1 MASIKTI
8 QRSFV
13 GGEIAPELFG
23 RIDLDKYQ
31 SGLAECLNFVVLPHG
46 PAQNRAG
53 FSYILQTK
61 YQDKKSNLIEFAFST
76 EQTYVLEFG
85 DGYIRVHTN
94 GGTLLKTGQ
103 NITAISQAAEGV
115 LTYSGADPANGTWFY
130 LSGIVGMT
138 ELNGR
143 YVVVSDVN
151 AGANTFKLKDLRGNY
166 IDTSGFTAYV
176 SDGTIAEVY
185 EIASPYAEADLF
197 DIHYVQSADVLTLV
211 HPTYA
216 PRELRR
222 TTSTTFTLSQI
233 SFLPTINGPTGVDVA
248 ATVGTGSVVY
258 RYQVTSIAD
267 ESLEESLVSPESVDT
282 ARTITAITKA
292 AAGVF
297 TTSANHLLSVE
308 DEIYISGVG
317 GMVEIT
323 DGTYY
328 INTVP
333 AANTFTVKN
342 SNGVVVNTT
351 SYTTFTSG
359 GSVLQIAVGITNN
372 LATAGNKNTV
382 SWTMVSGAIRYNVYK
397 EKNGLYGY
405 IGQATGTSF
414 VDDNI
419 LSDVTR
425 TPPEAQ
431 NLFDGADNYPGAV
444 SYFEQRRC
452 FGGTNNK
459 PQNFWMTRSG
469 TESNLNY
476 SIPTQ
481 DDDAIALRI
490 VSREVQR
497 VRNIVPLTELL
508 ILTSGGEWK
517 ISTQNSDALTPS
529 SVTVRPQSY
538 NGCTNVQPVVVNNT
552 GVYVR
557 AQSGRLHDLAYNF
570 EANGFKSNDLSLI
583 APHLFDGYNVV
594 DMCLTRTPVP
604 IVWVIRSDGK
614 LLGIT
619 YMPEQKV
626 FAWHQHE
633 TDGLFESVAA
643 VNESGRDVLYVTVQ
657 RSVNGQTVRYIERL
671 SDRLVNN
678 LFDSFI
684 VDSGLT
690 YNGVS
695 ATTINGLHHLE
706 GKIVVALANG
716 AVVKNLTVTNGA
728 ITLPQAATLVHV
740 GLPITSR
747 IKTLPVSFEGP
758 ALGQGMVKSVN
769 RTAIRVYRTSGLMVG
784 YDVNNLV
791 QFKQRTSEPYGS
803 APEWITDELDITIKP
818 DWNTSGQVVIQQT
831 DPLPVTVLSM
841 VMEVALGG

>member
-31 SGLAECLNFVVLPHG
+31 SGLAECINFVILPHG

-53 FSYILQTK
+53 FSYVLQTK
-61 YQDKKSNLIEFAFST
+61 YQDKKANLIEFAFST
-76 EQTYVLEFG
+76 EQTYILEFG
-85 DGYIRVHTN
+85 DQYIRVHTN
-94 GGTLLKTGQ
+94 GGTLLKTAQ
-103 NITAISQAAEGV
+103 NITAISQASEGV
-115 LTYSGADPANGTWFY
+115 VTYSGTDPANGTWFY
-130 LSGIVGMT
+130 VSGIVGMT

-143 YVVVSDVN
+143 YVVVSDVD

-166 IDTSGFTAYV
+166 INTTGFTAYT
-176 SDGTIAEVY
+176 SGGTIAEVY
-185 EIASPYAEADLF
+185 EISSPYLEDDLF

-211 HPTYA
+211 HPSYA

-222 TTSTTFTLSQI
+222 TTATTFTLSTI
-233 SFLPTINGPTGVDVA
+233 SFVPTVSAPSGVSATPTG
-248 ATVGTGSVVY
+248 TGTTSYSYV
-258 RYQVTSIAD
+258 VTSVAD
-267 ESLEESLVSPESVDT
+267 ESLEESIASS
-282 ARTITAITKA
+282 
-292 AAGVF
+292 
-297 TTSANHLLSVE
+297 
-308 DEIYISGVG
+308 
-317 GMVEIT
+317 
-323 DGTYY
+323 
-328 INTVP
+328 
-333 AANTFTVKN
+333 AANC
-342 SNGVVVNTT
+342 S
-351 SYTTFTSG
+351 
-359 GSVLQIAVGITNN
+359 NN
-372 LATAGNKNTV
+372 LSTAGNKNTIA
-382 SWTMVSGAIRYNVYK
+382 WGAVSGAIRYNIYK

-405 IGQATGTSF
+405 IGQASGNSF
-414 VDDNI
+414 ADDNI
-419 LSDVTR
+419 VADVTR
-425 TPPEAQ
+425 TPPEAE
-431 NLFDGADNYPGAV
+431 NPFSGAGNYPGAV

-459 PQNFWMTRSG
+459 PQNLWMTRSA

-552 GVYVR
+552 GIYVR

-583 APHLFDGYNVV
+583 APHLFDGFTIV

-604 IVWVIRSDGK
+604 VVWVVRNDGK

-633 TDGLFESVAA
+633 TDGLFESIGA
-643 VNESGRDVLYVTVQ
+643 VNESGRDVLYVTVK
-657 RSVNGQTVRYIERL
+657 RIIGNQTVRYIERL
-671 SDRLVNN
+671 SDRLVDT
-678 LFDSFI
+678 LEESFI

-690 YNGVS
+690 YSGAA
-695 ATTINGLHHLE
+695 ATIISGLHHLE
-706 GKIVVALANG
+706 GQTVVALSNG
-716 AVVKNLTVTNGA
+716 AVVRDLTVTNGA
-728 ITLPQAATLVHV
+728 ITLPQSATLVHI

-747 IKTLPVSFEGP
+747 IKTLPISFEGP
-758 ALGQGMVKSVN
+758 ALGQALTKN
-769 RTAIRVYRTSGLMVG
+769 INKTALRVYRTSGLKVG
-784 YDVNNLV
+784 YDENNLV
-791 QFKQRTSEPYGS
+791 QFKQRTTEPYGS
-803 APEWITDELDITIKP
+803 PPDWITDEIEVTVKP
-818 DWNTSGQVVIQQT
+818 DWNSSGQMIIQQT

-841 VMEVALGG
+841 VQEVALGG

>member
-1 MASIKTI
+1 MPSTKTI

-31 SGLAECLNFVVLPHG
+31 SGLAECLNFIILPHG
-46 PAQNRAG
+46 PAQNRSG

-61 YQDKKSNLIEFAFST
+61 FQDKKSNLIEFAFST

-103 NITAISQAAEGV
+103 SITAISQAAEGV
-115 LTYSGADPANGTWFY
+115 LTYSGTDPANGIWFY

-143 YVVVSDVN
+143 YVVVSDVDTV
-151 AGANTFKLKDLRGNY
+151 ANTFKLKDLRGNY
-166 IDTSGFTAYV
+166 IDTSGFTAYT
-176 SDGTIAEVY
+176 SGGTIAEVY

-211 HPTYA
+211 HPSYA
-216 PRELRR
+216 PMELRR
-222 TTSTTFTLSQI
+222 TTATTFTLSTI
-233 SFLPTINGPTGVDVA
+233 SFVPGVTAPTGVSAVA
-248 ATVGTGSVVY
+248 TTGTGSTVYNYVV
-258 RYQVTSIAD
+258 TAIAE
-267 ESLEESLVSPESVDT
+267 ESLEESVAST
-282 ARTITAITKA
+282 ADD
-292 AAGVF
+292 V
-297 TTSANHLLSVE
+297 
-308 DEIYISGVG
+308 
-317 GMVEIT
+317 
-323 DGTYY
+323 
-328 INTVP
+328 
-333 AANTFTVKN
+333 
-342 SNGVVVNTT
+342 
-351 SYTTFTSG
+351 
-359 GSVLQIAVGITNN
+359 TNN
-372 LATAGNKNTV
+372 LTTAGNKNTI
-382 SWTMVSGAIRYNVYK
+382 SWTAVSGAIRYNVYK
-397 EKNGLYGY
+397 EKNGLFGY
-405 IGQATGTSF
+405 IGQASGTSF

-419 LSDVTR
+419 TSDVTR
-425 TPPEAQ
+425 TPPEAE
-431 NLFDGADNYPGAV
+431 NPFSGAGNYPGAV

-459 PQNFWMTRSG
+459 PQNLWMTRSG

-538 NGCTNVQPVVVNNT
+538 NGCTDVQPVVVNNT

-583 APHLFDGYNVV
+583 APHLFDGFIIV

-604 IVWVIRSDGK
+604 IVWVIRDDGK

-643 VNESGRDVLYVTVQ
+643 VNENGRDVLYVTVK
-657 RSVNGQTVRYIERL
+657 RTLDDGVVRYIERL
-671 SDRLVNN
+671 SNRLVDT
-678 LFDSFI
+678 LEESFI

-690 YNGVS
+690 YSGAA
-695 ATTINGLHHLE
+695 ATVINGLHHLE
-706 GKIVVALANG
+706 GKEVVALSNG
-716 AVVKNLTVTNGA
+716 AVVKNLTVTNGS
-728 ITLPQAATLVHV
+728 ITLPQSATLVHI

-747 IKTLPVSFEGP
+747 IQTLPVSFEGP
-758 ALGQGMVKSVN
+758 ALGQAMFKNVN
-769 RTAIRVYRTSGLMVG
+769 KTTLRVYRTSGLFVG
-784 YDVNNLV
+784 YNVNSLV
-791 QFKQRTSEPYGS
+791 QYKQRTTEVFGS
-803 APEWITDELDITIKP
+803 APNWITDELDIPINP
-818 DWNTSGQVVIQQT
+818 DWSSSGQVVVQQT

-841 VMEVALGG
+841 VMEVSLGG

>member
-13 GGEIAPELFG
+13 GGVIAPELFG

-61 YQDKKSNLIEFAFST
+61 YMDKKANLIEFAYST

-94 GGTLLKTGQ
+94 GGTLLKTGL
-103 NITAISQAAEGV
+103 TVTGISQAAEGV
-115 LTYSGADPANGTWFY
+115 LSYTGTDPANGTWFY
-130 LSGIVGMT
+130 VSGVVGMT

-143 YVVVSDVN
+143 YVVVSDVD

-166 IDTSGFTAYV
+166 IDTTSFTAY
-176 SDGTIAEVY
+176 SSGGTIAEVY
-185 EIASPYAEADLF
+185 EISSPYLEADLF

-211 HPTYA
+211 HPTYE

-222 TTSTTFTLSQI
+222 TTSTTFTLSTI
-233 SFLPTINGPTGVDVA
+233 SFVPTINGPSGVDVA
-248 ATVGTGSVVY
+248 ATTGSGSTVY

-267 ESLEESLVSPESVDT
+267 ESLEESLASPESVD
-282 ARTITAITKA
+282 AVRTITAVTKA

-297 TTSANHLLSVE
+297 TTSSSHSLAVE

-328 INTVP
+328 VNTVP
-333 AANTFTVKN
+333 AADTFTVKN
-342 SNGVVVNTT
+342 SNGVVVDTT

-359 GSVLQIAVGITNN
+359 GSVLLVAVGITNN
-372 LATAGNKNTV
+372 LTTAGNKNTV
-382 SWTMVSGAIRYNVYK
+382 TWSSVIGAIRYNVYK

-405 IGQATGTSF
+405 IGQASGTSF

-419 LSDVTR
+419 VADVTR
-425 TPPEAQ
+425 TPPEGE
-431 NLFDGADNYPGAV
+431 NPFLGSGNYPGAV

-459 PQNFWMTRSG
+459 PQNLWMTRSA

-552 GVYVR
+552 GIYVR

-583 APHLFDGYNVV
+583 APHLFDGFTIV

-604 IVWVIRSDGK
+604 VVWVVRDDGV

-626 FAWHQHE
+626 FAWHQHT

-643 VNESGRDVLYVTVQ
+643 VNESGRDVLYATVKRTIQ
-657 RSVNGQTVRYIERL
+657 DQTVRYIERL
-671 SDRLVNN
+671 SNRLIDT
-678 LFDSFI
+678 LEDSFI
-684 VDSGLT
+684 VDSGLSYSGAGT
-690 YNGVS
+690 AEIS
-695 ATTINGLHHLE
+695 GLYHLE
-706 GKIVVALANG
+706 GKEVVALSNG
-716 AVVKNLTVTNGA
+716 AVVRGLTVINGA
-728 ITLPQAATLVHV
+728 ITLPQESTMVHI

-758 ALGQGMVKSVN
+758 ALGQAMVKNVN
-769 RTAIRVYRTSGLMVG
+769 KTILRVYRTSGLKVG
-784 YDVNNLV
+784 FDANNLV
-791 QFKQRTSEPYGS
+791 QFKQRTTEPYGS
-803 APEWITDELDITIKP
+803 APDWITDEIEVQVKP
-818 DWNTSGQVVIQQT
+818 DWNSSGQMIIQQT
-831 DPLPVTVLSM
+831 DPLPVTVLSI

>member
-1 MASIKTI
+1 MPSTKTI

-46 PAQNRAG
+46 PAQNRSG

-61 YQDKKSNLIEFAFST
+61 YQDKKANLIEFAFST
-76 EQTYVLEFG
+76 EQTYILEFG
-85 DGYIRVHTN
+85 NQYIRFHTN

-103 NITAISQAAEGV
+103 NISAITKATEGV
-115 LTYSGADPANGTWFY
+115 LTYVGADPANGTWFY
-130 LSGIVGMT
+130 LSGIGGMT

-166 IDTSGFTAYV
+166 INTTSFTTYTSG
-176 SDGTIAEVY
+176 GTMAEVY
-185 EIASPYAEADLF
+185 EIASPYLEADLF
-197 DIHYVQSADVLTLV
+197 NIHYVQSADTLTLV
-211 HPTYA
+211 HPSYPPA
-216 PRELRR
+216 ELDR
-222 TTSTTFTLSQI
+222 TTATTFTLANI
-233 SFLPTINGPTGVDVA
+233 SFIPSISAPTGIT
-248 ATVGTGSVVY
+248 ATATTGTGSITYNYVV
-258 RYQVTSIAD
+258 TAISD
-267 ESLEESLVSPESVDT
+267 ETLEESVAS
-282 ARTITAITKA
+282 A
-292 AAGVF
+292 ADDV
-297 TTSANHLLSVE
+297 
-308 DEIYISGVG
+308 
-317 GMVEIT
+317 
-323 DGTYY
+323 
-328 INTVP
+328 
-333 AANTFTVKN
+333 
-342 SNGVVVNTT
+342 
-351 SYTTFTSG
+351 
-359 GSVLQIAVGITNN
+359 TNN
-372 LATAGNKNTV
+372 LATSGNKNTV
-382 SWTMVSGAIRYNVYK
+382 SWVAVTGAIRYNVYK
-397 EKNGLYGY
+397 EKNGLFGY
-405 IGQATGTSF
+405 IGQASGTSF

-419 LSDVTR
+419 ISDVTR
-425 TPPEAQ
+425 TPPEAE
-431 NLFDGADNYPGAV
+431 NPFSSSNNYPGAV

-459 PQNFWMTRSG
+459 PQNLWMTRSA

-497 VRNIVPLTELL
+497 IRNIVPLTELL

-538 NGCTNVQPVVVNNT
+538 NGCTDVQPVVVNNS
-552 GVYVR
+552 GIYVR

-583 APHLFDGYNVV
+583 APHLFDGYTIV

-604 IVWVIRSDGK
+604 IVWVVRDDGK

-633 TDGLFESVAA
+633 TDGLFESIAA
-643 VNESGRDVLYVTVQ
+643 VNENGRDVLYVTVK
-657 RSVNGQTVRYIERL
+657 RTVDSEVVRYVERL
-671 SDRLVNN
+671 ADRIIDTLE
-678 LFDSFI
+678 DSFI

-690 YNGVS
+690 YSGTA
-695 ATTINGLHHLE
+695 ATVIKGLHHLE
-706 GKIVVALANG
+706 GKAVVALSNG
-716 AVVKNLTVTNGA
+716 SVVKGLTVSNGQ
-728 ITLPQAATLVHV
+728 ITLPQSATLVHI
-740 GLPITSR
+740 GLAITSR

-758 ALGQGMVKSVN
+758 ALGQGMIKNIN
-769 RTAIRVYRTSGLMVG
+769 RTLLRVYRTSGVMVG
-784 YDVNNLV
+784 YDTDNLV
-791 QFKQRTSEPYGS
+791 QLKQRTTEPYGS
-803 APEWITDELDITIKP
+803 PPSWVTDELDIAVKP
-818 DWNTSGQVVIQQT
+818 DWNSSGQIVIQQT

>member
-61 YQDKKSNLIEFAFST
+61 YMDKKANLIEFAYST
-76 EQTYVLEFG
+76 EQTYILEFG
-85 DGYIRVHTN
+85 DQYIRVHTN

-103 NITAISQAAEGV
+103 SITNISQAAEGV
-115 LTYSGADPANGTWFY
+115 VTYSGTDPANGTWFY
-130 LSGIVGMT
+130 VSGIVGMT
-138 ELNGR
+138 EMNGR
-143 YVVVSDVN
+143 YVVVSDVD
-151 AGANTFKLKDLRGNY
+151 AGVNTFKLKDLRGNY
-166 IDTSGFTAYV
+166 IDTSGFTAYT
-176 SDGTIAEVY
+176 SGGTIAEVY
-185 EIASPYAEADLF
+185 EISSPYLEADLF

-211 HPTYA
+211 HPSYE

-222 TTSTTFTLSQI
+222 TTATTFTLSTI
-233 SFLPTINGPTGVDVA
+233 SFVPTVSAPSGVSATPTG
-248 ATVGTGSVVY
+248 TGTTSYSYV
-258 RYQVTSIAD
+258 VTSVAD
-267 ESLEESLVSPESVDT
+267 ESLEESIASS
-282 ARTITAITKA
+282 
-292 AAGVF
+292 
-297 TTSANHLLSVE
+297 
-308 DEIYISGVG
+308 
-317 GMVEIT
+317 
-323 DGTYY
+323 
-328 INTVP
+328 
-333 AANTFTVKN
+333 AANC
-342 SNGVVVNTT
+342 S
-351 SYTTFTSG
+351 
-359 GSVLQIAVGITNN
+359 NN
-372 LATAGNKNTV
+372 LSTAGNKNTIA
-382 SWTMVSGAIRYNVYK
+382 WAAVSGAIRYNIYK

-405 IGQATGTSF
+405 IGQASGTSF
-414 VDDNI
+414 ADDNI
-419 LSDVTR
+419 VADVTR
-425 TPPEAQ
+425 TPPEAE
-431 NLFDGADNYPGAV
+431 NPFSGAGNYPGAV

-459 PQNFWMTRSG
+459 PQNLWMTRSA

-552 GVYVR
+552 GIYVR

-583 APHLFDGYNVV
+583 APHLFDGFTIV

-604 IVWVIRSDGK
+604 IVWVVRSDGA

-626 FAWHQHE
+626 FAWHQHD
-633 TDGLFESVAA
+633 TDGLFESVGA
-643 VNESGRDVLYVTVQ
+643 VNESGRDVLYVTVK
-657 RSVNGQTVRYIERL
+657 RVIDGQTLRYIERL
-671 SDRLVNN
+671 SDRLVDT
-678 LFDSFI
+678 LEESFI

-690 YNGVS
+690 YSGS
-695 ATTINGLHHLE
+695 AVTTISGLHHLE
-706 GKIVVALANG
+706 GETVVALSNG
-716 AVVKNLTVTNGA
+716 AVVRNLVVTNGS
-728 ITLPQAATLVHV
+728 ITLPQSTTLAHI

-747 IKTLPVSFEGP
+747 IKTLPISFEGP
-758 ALGQGMVKSVN
+758 ALGQALVKN
-769 RTAIRVYRTSGLMVG
+769 INKTALRVYRTSGLKVG
-784 YDVNNLV
+784 YDENNLV
-791 QFKQRTSEPYGS
+791 QFKQRTTEPYGS
-803 APEWITDELDITIKP
+803 APDWITDEIEVQVKP
-818 DWNTSGQVVIQQT
+818 DWNSSGQMIIQQT

>member
-1 MASIKTI
+1 MPSTKTI

-61 YQDKKSNLIEFAFST
+61 YQDKKANLIEFAFST
-76 EQTYVLEFG
+76 EQTYILEFG
-85 DGYIRVHTN
+85 DQYIRFHTN

-103 NITAISQAAEGV
+103 NISAITQATEGV
-115 LTYSGADPANGTWFY
+115 LTYSGTDPANGTWFY
-130 LSGIVGMT
+130 LSGITGMV

-143 YVVVSDVN
+143 YVVVSDVD

-166 IDTSGFTAYV
+166 INTTGFTAYV
-176 SDGTIAEVY
+176 SGGTIAEVY
-185 EIASPYAEADLF
+185 EIASPYLEADLF
-197 DIHYVQSADVLTLV
+197 NIHYVQSADTLTLV
-211 HPTYA
+211 HPNYPPA
-216 PRELRR
+216 ELDR
-222 TTSTTFTLSQI
+222 TTATTFTLTNI
-233 SFLPTINGPTGVDVA
+233 SFVPSISAPTGVA
-248 ATVGTGSVVY
+248 ATATTGTGGVVY
-258 RYQVTSIAD
+258 NYVVTAISD
-267 ESLEESLVSPESVDT
+267 ETLEESVAST
-282 ARTITAITKA
+282 A
-292 AAGVF
+292 
-297 TTSANHLLSVE
+297 
-308 DEIYISGVG
+308 D
-317 GMVEIT
+317 
-323 DGTYY
+323 DC
-328 INTVP
+328 
-333 AANTFTVKN
+333 
-342 SNGVVVNTT
+342 
-351 SYTTFTSG
+351 
-359 GSVLQIAVGITNN
+359 TNN
-372 LATAGNKNTV
+372 LATAGNKNTI
-382 SWTMVSGAIRYNVYK
+382 SWAAVTGAIRYNVYK
-397 EKNGLYGY
+397 EKNGLFGY
-405 IGQATGTSF
+405 IGQASGTSF
-414 VDDNI
+414 VDDNVV
-419 LSDVTR
+419 SDVTR
-425 TPPEAQ
+425 TPPEAE
-431 NLFDGADNYPGAV
+431 NPFSGANNYPGAV

-459 PQNFWMTRSG
+459 PQNLWMTRSA

-497 VRNIVPLTELL
+497 IRNIVPLTELL

-538 NGCTNVQPVVVNNT
+538 NGCTDVQPVVVNNS
-552 GVYVR
+552 GIYVR

-570 EANGFKSNDLSLI
+570 EVSGFKSNDLSLI
-583 APHLFDGYNVV
+583 APHLFDGFTIV

-604 IVWVIRSDGK
+604 VVWVVRNDGK

-633 TDGLFESVAA
+633 TDGLFESIAA
-643 VNESGRDVLYVTVQ
+643 VNENGRDVLYASIKRTVDGE
-657 RSVNGQTVRYIERL
+657 VVRYIERL
-671 SDRLVNN
+671 SDRLVDT
-678 LFDSFI
+678 LEESFI

-690 YNGVS
+690 YSGPA
-695 ATTINGLHHLE
+695 ATVIKGLHHLE
-706 GKIVVALANG
+706 GKTVVALSNG
-716 AVVKNLTVTNGA
+716 AVVKGLTVSNGQ
-728 ITLPQAATLVHV
+728 ITLPQSATLVHV

-758 ALGQGMVKSVN
+758 ALGQGMVKN
-769 RTAIRVYRTSGLMVG
+769 INETCLRVYRTSGLMVG
-784 YDVNNLV
+784 YDTDNLV
-791 QFKQRTSEPYGS
+791 QFKQRTTEPYGS
-803 APEWITDELDITIKP
+803 PPNWITDELDIPIKP
-818 DWNTSGQVVIQQT
+818 NWNSSGQVVIQQT
-831 DPLPVTVLSM
+831 DPLPVTILSM

>member
-31 SGLAECLNFVVLPHG
+31 SGLAECLNFVILPHG

-61 YQDKKSNLIEFAFST
+61 YMDKKANLIEFAFST
-76 EQTYVLEFG
+76 EQTYILEFG
-85 DGYIRVHTN
+85 DQYIRVHTN

-103 NITAISQAAEGV
+103 NISAISQAAEGV
-115 LTYSGADPANGTWFY
+115 VTYSGTDPANGTWFY
-130 LSGIVGMT
+130 VSGIVGMT
-138 ELNGR
+138 EMNGR
-143 YVVVSDVN
+143 YVVVSDVD

-166 IDTSGFTAYV
+166 IDTSGFTAYT
-176 SDGTIAEVY
+176 SGGTIAEVY
-185 EIASPYAEADLF
+185 EISSPYLEDDLF

-211 HPTYA
+211 HPSYA

-222 TTSTTFTLSQI
+222 TTATTFTLSTI
-233 SFLPTINGPTGVDVA
+233 SFVPTVSAPTGVA
-248 ATVGTGSVVY
+248 ANATGTGSITYSYVVTA
-258 RYQVTSIAD
+258 VAE
-267 ESLEESLVSPESVDT
+267 ESLEESVAS
-282 ARTITAITKA
+282 
-292 AAGVF
+292 
-297 TTSANHLLSVE
+297 
-308 DEIYISGVG
+308 
-317 GMVEIT
+317 
-323 DGTYY
+323 
-328 INTVP
+328 
-333 AANTFTVKN
+333 
-342 SNGVVVNTT
+342 
-351 SYTTFTSG
+351 
-359 GSVLQIAVGITNN
+359 IADDCTNN
-372 LATAGNKNTV
+372 LATTGNKNTITW
-382 SWTMVSGAIRYNVYK
+382 SAVSGAIRYNVYK
-397 EKNGLYGY
+397 EKNGLFGY
-405 IGQATGTSF
+405 IGQASGTSF

-419 LSDVTR
+419 VSDVTR
-425 TPPEAQ
+425 TPPEAE
-431 NLFDGADNYPGAV
+431 NPFSGAGNYPGAV

-459 PQNFWMTRSG
+459 PQNLWMTRSA

-552 GVYVR
+552 GIYVR

-583 APHLFDGYNVV
+583 APHLFDGFTIV

-604 IVWVIRSDGK
+604 VVWVVRNDGK

-633 TDGLFESVAA
+633 TDGLFESIGA
-643 VNESGRDVLYVTVQ
+643 VNESGRDVLYVTVK
-657 RSVNGQTVRYIERL
+657 RVIDGKTLRYIERL
-671 SDRLVNN
+671 SDRLVDT
-678 LFDSFI
+678 LEESFI

-690 YNGVS
+690 YSGS
-695 ATTINGLHHLE
+695 AATTISGLHHLE
-706 GKIVVALANG
+706 GETVVALSNG
-716 AVVKNLTVTNGA
+716 AVVRNLVVTNGS
-728 ITLPQAATLVHV
+728 ITLPQSATLVHI

-747 IKTLPVSFEGP
+747 IKTLPISFEGP
-758 ALGQGMVKSVN
+758 ALGQGLAKNVN
-769 RTAIRVYRTSGLMVG
+769 KTIMRVYRTSGLMVG
-784 YDVNNLV
+784 YDENNLV
-791 QFKQRTSEPYGS
+791 QFKQRTTEPYGS
-803 APEWITDELDITIKP
+803 APDWITDEIEVQVKP
-818 DWNTSGQVVIQQT
+818 DWNSSGQMIIQQT

-841 VMEVALGG
+841 VQEVALGG

>member
-61 YQDKKSNLIEFAFST
+61 YQDKKANLIEFAYST
-76 EQTYVLEFG
+76 EQTYILEFG
-85 DGYIRVHTN
+85 DQYIRVHTN

-103 NITAISQAAEGV
+103 NISAISQATEGV
-115 LTYSGADPANGTWFY
+115 LTYAGTDPANGTWFY

-143 YVVVSDVN
+143 YVVVSDVD

-166 IDTSGFTAYV
+166 IDTSGFTAYT
-176 SDGTIAEVY
+176 SGGTIAEVY
-185 EIASPYAEADLF
+185 EISSPYLEADLF

-211 HPTYA
+211 HPSYE

-222 TTSTTFTLSQI
+222 TTSTTFTLSTI
-233 SFLPTINGPTGVDVA
+233 SFVPTVSAPTSVA
-248 ATVGTGSVVY
+248 ATATGTGSITYSYVVTA
-258 RYQVTSIAD
+258 VSE
-267 ESLEESLVSPESVDT
+267 ESLEESVAST
-282 ARTITAITKA
+282 A
-292 AAGVF
+292 
-297 TTSANHLLSVE
+297 
-308 DEIYISGVG
+308 D
-317 GMVEIT
+317 
-323 DGTYY
+323 DC
-328 INTVP
+328 
-333 AANTFTVKN
+333 
-342 SNGVVVNTT
+342 
-351 SYTTFTSG
+351 
-359 GSVLQIAVGITNN
+359 TNN
-372 LATAGNKNTV
+372 LATAGNKNTIT
-382 SWTMVSGAIRYNVYK
+382 WTAVSGAIRYNVYK

-405 IGQATGTSF
+405 IGQASGTSF
-414 VDDNI
+414 ADDNI
-419 LSDVTR
+419 VADVTR
-425 TPPEAQ
+425 TPPEAE
-431 NLFDGADNYPGAV
+431 NPFSGAGNYPGAV

-459 PQNFWMTRSG
+459 PQNLWMTRSA

-552 GVYVR
+552 GIFVR

-583 APHLFDGYNVV
+583 APHLFDGYTIV

-604 IVWVIRSDGK
+604 IVWVVRNDGK

-633 TDGLFESVAA
+633 TDGTFESVAA
-643 VNESGRDVLYVTVQ
+643 VNESGRDVLYVTVK
-657 RSVNGQTVRYIERL
+657 RTIDNDIVRYIERL
-671 SDRLVNN
+671 SDRLADT
-678 LFDSFI
+678 LEESFI
-684 VDSGLT
+684 VDCGLT
-690 YNGVS
+690 YRGD
-695 ATTINGLHHLE
+695 ATTEISGLHHLD
-706 GKIVVALANG
+706 GATVVALSNG
-716 AVVKNLTVTNGA
+716 AVVKDLLVTKGK
-728 ITLPQAATLVHV
+728 ITLPHSATLVHI

-758 ALGQGMVKSVN
+758 ALGQAIIKNVN
-769 RTAIRVYRTSGLMVG
+769 KTVLRVYRTSGLRVG
-784 YDVNNLV
+784 YDSNNLV
-791 QFKQRTSEPYGS
+791 QLKQRTTEPYGS
-803 APEWITDELDITIKP
+803 APEWITDEVDIQVKP
-818 DWNTSGQVVIQQT
+818 DWNSSGQMIIQQT